1 MASPRRIG
9 VESSETRTQLLDTA
23 EKIMQE
29 EGYAAITTRRIALR
43 AGVSYQ
49 LVHYYFRTMDDL
61 YLAMV
66 KHGAGRHLRELES
79 ALASEEP
86 LRALWEIYRNPGYAQ
101 LAFEYMALANH
112 RKEISAEAKRH
123 TKQLRELETAAVS
136 RFMSECGID
145 PAKYPPVGIAMMFA
159 ALARSMGM
167 EQGVGVS
174 DGHGEATMI
183 VERLF
188 KNLQA
193 ARKPA
198 RKTPRRR

>member
-1 MASPRRIG
+1 MG
-9 VESSETRTQLLDTA
+9 VESSETRAQLLDTA

-66 KHGAGRHLRELES
+66 KHGAARHLAEIES
-79 ALASEEP
+79 ALASKEP
-86 LRALWEIYRNPGYAQ
+86 LRALWDIYRHPGYAR

-112 RKEISAEAKRH
+112 RKEISAEAARH
-123 TKQLRELETAAVS
+123 TKRMRELETAAVAEFLS
-136 RFMSECGID
+136 DHGVD
-145 PAKYPPVGIAMMFA
+145 PQEYPAVGVAVMFA

-167 EQGVGVS
+167 EKGVGVS
-174 DGHGEATMI
+174 DGHDEATRI

-188 KNLQA
+188 TKLKT

-198 RKTPRRR
+198 RKSVRRG